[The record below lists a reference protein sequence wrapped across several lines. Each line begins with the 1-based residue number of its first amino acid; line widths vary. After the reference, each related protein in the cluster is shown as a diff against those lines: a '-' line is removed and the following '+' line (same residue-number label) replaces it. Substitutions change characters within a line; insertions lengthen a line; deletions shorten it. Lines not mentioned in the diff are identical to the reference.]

1 MKVAAVLV
9 TIVGVASAFAP
20 QSAGRSSTQL
30 QESLADKVCVSR
42 YGCCGIAAFVRWVA
56 AVTDRW
62 GLYSHLFL
70 FCSTRVDLRYGP
82 FRAKP

>member
-42 YGCCGIAAFVRWVA
+42 YGCCGIAAFVRSLGCRS
-56 AVTDRW
+56 D
-62 GLYSHLFL
+62 
-70 FCSTRVDLRYGP
+70 
-82 FRAKP
+82 